1 MKQIIKFKKLHPDA
15 RVPVKAHDTD
25 ACYDCFAVS
34 MKDHGNGVIEY
45 DMGFAI
51 EMPEGGRVDFRSRSS
66 IYKTGL
72 ILCNGTGT
80 VDQGYTN
87 ACRAFFYNIIK
98 ELPNYQP
105 GDRICQ
111 MLFDFREDVK
121 FVEVEEFTNENTD
134 RGLGG
139 FGSSGK

>member
-1 MKQIIKFKKLHPDA
+1 MKHIIKFKKLHPDA
-15 RVPVKAHDTD
+15 QMPVKAHETD

-80 VDQGYTN
+80 VDFPYRGS
-87 ACRAFFYNIIK
+87 CRAFFYNIIK
-98 ELPNYQP
+98 ELPNYKP

-111 MLFDFREDVK
+111 MKFEFCQDIG
-121 FVEVEEFTNENTD
+121 FVEVDELSDTD
-134 RGLGG
+134 RGEGG